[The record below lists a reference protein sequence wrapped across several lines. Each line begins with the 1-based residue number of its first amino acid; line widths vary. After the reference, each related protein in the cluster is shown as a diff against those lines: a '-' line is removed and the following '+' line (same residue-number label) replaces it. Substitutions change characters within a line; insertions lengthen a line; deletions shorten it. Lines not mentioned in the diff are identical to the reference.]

1 MSDNL
6 KPTEISIVLEALQ
19 KMIRKELAGNGE
31 SKKYK
36 QLMKCHSYVV
46 SEIPTTNA

>member
-6 KPTEISIVLEALQ
+6 KPTEIRIALEILQ
-19 KMIRKELAGNGE
+19 KMIRKERMLNGE